1 MVIYCGNTCHRS
13 INYTGVAMKELFTLT
28 GVDLENPI
36 SKQLI
41 FKPKIIEY
49 DWRAKNKRMAQHI
62 RERLLGN
69 STVNKNKSSNK
80 RVTSNKKKKRR
91 KR

>member
-1 MVIYCGNTCHRS
+1 
-13 INYTGVAMKELFTLT
+13 MKELFDIT
-28 GVDLENPI
+28 GVDLENSF

-49 DWRAKNKRMAQHI
+49 DWRAKNKRMAQYI

-69 STVNKNKSSNK
+69 STVNKNKLSNK

>member
-1 MVIYCGNTCHRS
+1 
-13 INYTGVAMKELFTLT
+13 MKELFTMT
-28 GVDLENPI
+28 GVDLENSF

-41 FKPKIIEY
+41 FAPKVIEY
-49 DWRAKNKRMAQHI
+49 DWRAKNKRIAQQI

>member
-1 MVIYCGNTCHRS
+1 
-13 INYTGVAMKELFTLT
+13 MKELFTMT
-28 GVDLENPI
+28 GVDLENSF
-36 SKQLI
+36 SKQLT
-41 FKPKIIEY
+41 FTPKVIEY
-49 DWRAKNKRMAQHI
+49 DWRAKNKRIAQYI

>member
-1 MVIYCGNTCHRS
+1 
-13 INYTGVAMKELFTLT
+13 MKELFTMT
-28 GVDLENPI
+28 GVDLENSF
-36 SKQLI
+36 SKQLT
-41 FKPKIIEY
+41 FTPKVIEY
-49 DWRAKNKRMAQHI
+49 DWGAKNKRIAQHI

>member
-1 MVIYCGNTCHRS
+1 
-13 INYTGVAMKELFTLT
+13 MKELFTIS
-28 GVDLENPI
+28 GVDLENSF

-41 FKPKIIEY
+41 FTPKVIEY
-49 DWRAKNKRMAQHI
+49 DWRAKNKRIAQHI

-80 RVTSNKKKKRR
+80 RVTSIKKKKRR